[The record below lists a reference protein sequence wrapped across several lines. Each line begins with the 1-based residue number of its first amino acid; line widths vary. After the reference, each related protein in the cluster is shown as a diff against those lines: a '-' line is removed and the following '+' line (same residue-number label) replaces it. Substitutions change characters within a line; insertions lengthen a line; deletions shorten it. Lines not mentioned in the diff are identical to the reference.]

1 MRHSGFTLLEL
12 LIAVAV
18 FAVLGAMAYG
28 GLNAVLN
35 TQAQTELAAER
46 LEALQLTM
54 RYLERDLE
62 QILPRP
68 IRNAFGDTESALYLD
83 GQPVLALTQAG
94 MRNPSGLSR
103 SSLLRVSWGL
113 EDDAV
118 VRTVWPHLDGSQV
131 EQTRKTRLLE
141 EVDDLNIR
149 VMDDKKTWVEQWPP
163 LSVTP
168 EKTPKALAVEVTLT
182 AAPWGEITRIFAL
195 PR

>member
-1 MRHSGFTLLEL
+1 MRQSGFTLLEL

-35 TQAQTELAAER
+35 TQAHTELAAER

-54 RYLERDLE
+54 RYLERDLG

-68 IRNAFGDTESALYLD
+68 VRNAFGDTEGELYLD
-83 GQPVLALTQAG
+83 AQPVLALTQAG
-94 MRNPSGLSR
+94 LRNPSGLPR
-103 SSLLRVSWGL
+103 SSLLRISWGL
-113 EDDAV
+113 EDDAI

-141 EVDDLNIR
+141 EVEDLKIR
-149 VMDDKKTWVEQWPP
+149 VMNDKKTWVEQWPP
-163 LSVTP
+163 LSVSP
-168 EKTPKALAVEVTLT
+168 EKTPKALAVEITLT
-182 AAPWGEITRIFAL
+182 AAPWGEIKRIMAL